1 MLLFEIFG
9 AIVRLVIVANL
20 ALVLFLLN
28 IIFKVI
34 TLPVLIFGQRAYGT
48 VDFFIF
54 SKSLGLLSFVWNG
67 PGHMK

>member
-20 ALVLFLLN
+20 ALVLFALN
-28 IIFKVI
+28 IVFKVI
-34 TLPVLIFGQRAYGT
+34 TLPVLILGQRAYGT

>member
-20 ALVLFLLN
+20 ALVLFILN
-28 IIFKVI
+28 IILKVV
-34 TLPVLIFGQRAYGT
+34 TLPVFLLGRRAYGN

-54 SKSLGLLSFVWNG
+54 TKSLNLLSLIWNG
-67 PGHMK
+67 RGQ